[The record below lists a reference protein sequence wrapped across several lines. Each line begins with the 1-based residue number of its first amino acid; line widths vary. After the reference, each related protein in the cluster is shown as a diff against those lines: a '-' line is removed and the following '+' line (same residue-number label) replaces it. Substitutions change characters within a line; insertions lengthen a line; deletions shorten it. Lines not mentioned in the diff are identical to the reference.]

1 MRSPVGDRL
10 KKLARPRG
18 TFAMLALDQRES
30 LRTLLAE
37 ADAESTDDALTRFK
51 VQAARSLT
59 PHASAVLLDVDYGLA
74 PVLAGKGIARGCGL
88 IVAADTLDQQRGAAV
103 EDTGVDEGVLADDRI
118 AEVADAYK
126 LLVIWRPDRGSDKRG
141 RTVSRFIQACR
152 RRKRPAIV
160 EGIVRPATGREA
172 LSPVQ
177 HVTAVLAAAREL
189 GALGPDLYRAE
200 VPTLGEADD
209 DAVAQAASELSA
221 TLRCPWVVL
230 SNGTPPPRFPDAAVA
245 ACRGGASGFLAG
257 RAIWSASL
265 AATDIAGDLETS
277 AAARLRNLAARI
289 DDVARPWA
297 AALAAA
303 KGKA

>member
-37 ADAESTDDALTRFK
+37 AGAEATAEALTRFK
-51 VQAARSLT
+51 VHATRALT

-74 PVLAGKGIARGCGL
+74 PVLAGKAIARGCGL
-88 IVAADTLDQQRGAAV
+88 IVAADTLQQRPGGAV
-103 EDTGVDEGVLADDRI
+103 EDTEVDEKTLADDRI

-126 LLVIWRPDRGSDKRG
+126 LLVIWRPDRGLDKRAQI
-141 RTVSRFIQACR
+141 VSRFIKACR

-160 EGIVRPATGREA
+160 EALVRPATGREA
-172 LSPVQ
+172 LSPAQ
-177 HVTAVLAAAREL
+177 HVTAVLSAAREL
-189 GALGPDLYRAE
+189 GALGPDVYKAE
-200 VPTLGEADD
+200 VPTLGAADD
-209 DAVAQAASELSA
+209 AAVTQAARELSA
-221 TLRCPWVVL
+221 TLPCPWVVL

-257 RAIWSASL
+257 RAIWAASIP
-265 AATDIAGDLETS
+265 ATDIAGDLETS
-277 AAARLRNLAARI
+277 AAARLRNLVARI
-289 DDVARPWA
+289 DDAARPWPSV
-297 AALAAA
+297 LEAA
-303 KGKA
+303 KGKR